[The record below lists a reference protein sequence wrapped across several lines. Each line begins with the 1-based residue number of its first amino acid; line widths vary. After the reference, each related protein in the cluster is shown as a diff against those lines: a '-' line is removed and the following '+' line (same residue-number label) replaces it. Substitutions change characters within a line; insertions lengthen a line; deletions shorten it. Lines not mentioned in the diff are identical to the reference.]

1 MSHVSHIL
9 KNKTPAAFFSCVNTL
24 DRNVSRAQSKDLGGR
39 DLVETF
45 LTACLFCGSLP
56 GAAGSF

>member
-24 DRNVSRAQSKDLGGR
+24 DRNVSRAQSKDL
-39 DLVETF
+39 VQTF